1 VARIGSYGSG
11 EERARRGQGPTPKSA
26 VAAGFF
32 VFVVSSAVAGG
43 ACSATGA
50 RNEFDRD
57 SDGGGDPGGPGSGG
71 GDTGEGGGLIN
82 PAGGGGGPPIIGED
96 PKTCEDAALAKSY
109 VGCDFWPTVVDNIV
123 YELFDYAVAVAN
135 AGDVEADVTVTRNGA
150 TIATAKVPPNGLE
163 TLYLPWVDELKSTQ
177 SPIACA
183 GTSNKTQTVR
193 AEGGAYHLVSTR
205 PVTVYQFNAIEYA
218 GVGGPQGKDWSP
230 CSGFFCAANGCFSFT
245 NDASL
250 ILPST
255 ALTGNFRVTGP
266 RAWAD
271 PDNNNYEIP
280 PYFAVTGIK
289 DGTQVTV
296 SLSAMG
302 SIAGGGGVPSA
313 GAGGKVTFTID
324 SGDVVQVIGGPGSDL
339 GGTLVQASAPVQVI
353 SGIAC
358 SNMPFNVD
366 ACDHLEESV
375 LPAETLGR
383 HYFVT
388 VPTSHHGSP
397 VGAVVRIY
405 GNVDATKLTYPG
417 QKPGGAPDTIN
428 AGQVVD
434 LGVINQDFEIV
445 GDHEFAVETFQ
456 VGASMIDP
464 GVPPNQQKGDPAESQ
479 MTAVEQYRK
488 KYIFLA
494 PTDYNVSF
502 VDIVQPVAAQVTLD
516 GAPVTAEV
524 KPLSSGFGI
533 ARVQLGPGNN
543 GAHVLTATDPVGIQ
557 VMGYGTYTSYQY
569 AGGLNLG
576 QIAPPPPPPK

>member
-1 VARIGSYGSG
+1 MFVIA
-11 EERARRGQGPTPKSA
+11 SA
-26 VAAGFF
+26 V
-32 VFVVSSAVAGG
+32 VGG
-43 ACSATGA
+43 ACSATG
-50 RNEFDRD
+50 RPSDFDD
-57 SDGGGDPGGPGSGG
+57 NDGGGGPGGPGAGA
-71 GDTGEGGGLIN
+71 GDMGVGGLIN
-82 PAGGGGGPPIIGED
+82 PAGGGGAPPTVVED
-96 PKTCEDAALAKSY
+96 PKTCEEAAAAKSY

-135 AGDVEADVTVTRNGA
+135 AGDTEADVTVTRNGA
-150 TIATAKVPPNGLE
+150 TVATEKVPPNGLK
-163 TLYLPWVDELKSTQ
+163 TLYLPWVTELKTAQ

-183 GTSNKTQTVR
+183 GTPNKTQTVR

-218 GVGGPQGKDWSP
+218 GKGGPPGKNWSA
-230 CSGFFCAANGCFSFT
+230 CTGFFCAANGCFSFT

-271 PDNNNYEIP
+271 PDNGNSEIP
-280 PYFAVTGIK
+280 PYFAVTGVK

-296 SLSAMG
+296 SLSATA
-302 SIAGGGGVPSA
+302 SIAGGGGVSSA
-313 GAGGKVTFTID
+313 GAGGKVTFSLD
-324 SGDVVQVIGGPGSDL
+324 AGDVVQVLGGPGADM

-388 VPTSHHGSP
+388 VPTSHKGSP

-405 GNVDATKLTYPG
+405 GNVDGTALTYPG
-417 QKPGGAPDTIN
+417 QKPGAAPATIN

-464 GVPPNQQKGDPAESQ
+464 GVAPNQQKGDPAESQ

-494 PTDYNVSF
+494 PTDYDVSF
-502 VDIVQPVAAQVTLD
+502 VDIVQPLSAQVTLD
-516 GAPVTAEV
+516 GAVVTTPVT
-524 KPLSSGFGI
+524 PLSSGFGI
-533 ARVQLGPGNN
+533 ARVQLGFGPLSD
-543 GAHVLTATDPVGIQ
+543 GAHVLSATEPVGIQ